1 VPAAGTAA
9 PTPSTLVD
17 PTRFDDPAA
26 PLVTYYNDHSGE
38 RTELSARTLD
48 NWVAKTASFG
58 ADLLDL
64 EPGDTVRLGLSRH
77 WLGVVWVLAALRAG
91 WRLVDSGPVDV
102 VVLDEATVAA
112 GADTDGQLVCVST
125 RPLARS
131 FGAALPPRAEDY
143 AAEIAGC
150 ADVFHPAPVNS
161 AAGAE
166 LHGVLEQA
174 RIRALELGLGSP
186 GDRLLIAT
194 DAVGGAR
201 TLMLAGLLV
210 RASLV
215 LVDGLDDSRLDE
227 VAATEKVTH
236 RVDR

>member
-1 VPAAGTAA
+1 M
-9 PTPSTLVD
+9 D
-17 PTRFDDPAA
+17 PNRFDDPAA
-26 PLVTYYNDHSGE
+26 PLVTYYNDHTGE
-38 RTELSARTLD
+38 RTELSAQTLD

-64 EPGDTVRLGLSRH
+64 RPGDTVRLGLSRH

-91 WRLVDSGPVDV
+91 WRLLDSGPADV
-102 VVLDEATVAA
+102 VVLDETTVA
-112 GADTDGQLVCVST
+112 GGSDTDGQLVCVST
-125 RPLARS
+125 RPLARA

-150 ADVFHPAPVNS
+150 ADVFHPAPPNS
-161 AAGAE
+161 AAEAE
-166 LHGVLEQA
+166 LHGLLDHA
-174 RIRALELGLGSP
+174 HIRALELGLGTP

-201 TLMLAGLLV
+201 TLMLAALLV

-215 LVDGLDDSRLDE
+215 LVDGLDDARLDD